1 VTTTASKKVTITN
14 RLGLHARPAMLLAEM
29 AQQFEAS
36 ILIRRTDHDEA
47 IDAKSIMQI
56 MMLAA
61 TAGTEIEISA
71 NGDGASQAV
80 EDLAALVMAGFH
92 EQ

>member
-1 VTTTASKKVTITN
+1 VTITN
-14 RLGLHARPAMLLAEM
+14 RLGLHARPAMLLAEL
-29 AQQFEAS
+29 AQQFDAAVQ
-36 ILIRRTDHDEA
+36 LRRTDQDEA

-71 NGDGASQAV
+71 NGDGAAEAV
-80 EDLAALVMAGFH
+80 RELSALVAAGFD

>member
-1 VTTTASKKVTITN
+1 
-14 RLGLHARPAMLLAEM
+14 MLLAEM

>member
-1 VTTTASKKVTITN
+1 MTTTASKKVTITN